1 MITLILSLFR
11 GCQHKHF
18 TFPRTTKEGHCYQ
31 AKEGHCYQACVE
43 CGKQF
48 AYDWAA
54 MRRLGPVDA
63 PAALVQCPVT
73 AARREA

>member
-1 MITLILSLFR
+1 MIDFIIGLFR
-11 GCQHKHF
+11 GCQHKRY
-18 TFPRTTKEGHCYQ
+18 TFPITNKLGRCHV
-31 AKEGHCYQACVE
+31 ACVD
-43 CGKQF
+43 CGKEF
-48 AYDWAA
+48 EYSWAE